1 MTSTLLKHEWLRT
14 RAPLGALFGI
24 ITLVV
29 LLGCLLLP
37 LGSILATFGL
47 IVAVGA
53 AILLVPAAQFLLTA
67 DFWRSGFGRTGYF
80 TQSLPVKG
88 GTVFRAKL
96 GWNVIASLAALVWAV
111 VLGLLIR
118 QVAEWTLEAAPPG
131 PRELWQQATGVMP
144 VWMLVG
150 AALLLLAYIGVW
162 PIFYYFSVSIGHEK
176 RLAGLGA
183 GGPIVVFVGVYLV
196 VQVVTFLGLL
206 AIPFGIGM
214 DGDRLGVVPFH
225 LLDEMTAGTSS
236 SDVMPFGVVV
246 ILVVAAVCLWRTARS
261 WNHRIALR

>member
-53 AILLVPAAQFLLTA
+53 AILLVPAAQLLLTT

-80 TQSLPVKG
+80 TQSLPVRG

-111 VLGLLIR
+111 VLGLVIR
-118 QVAEWTLEAAPPG
+118 QVAVWSLDAAPPG
-131 PRELWQQATGVMP
+131 PRELWQQATDAMP
-144 VWMLVG
+144 AWMLL
-150 AALLLLAYIGVW
+150 ALALLFLAYLVVW

-176 RLAGLGA
+176 RFAGLGA
-183 GGPIVVFVGVYLV
+183 GGPIVVFVGVYLA

-206 AIPFGIGM
+206 VIPFGIGM
-214 DGDRLGVVPFH
+214 DGNQLGVIPFH
-225 LLDEMTAGTSS
+225 LLDEMTVGTSS
-236 SDVMPFGVVV
+236 SDVMPLGVVV
-246 ILVVAAVCLWRTARS
+246 VLVIAAVCLWRSVRS
-261 WNHRIALR
+261 WNHKIALR